1 MGRVAVTVKIM
12 PKDPDV
18 DLDKLKGDI
27 KKVVPKDVDLKK
39 FDVKPVAFG
48 LMALYALFIMEDKE
62 GGTEEV
68 ERAISK
74 LDDVESVQV
83 ENVGLI

>member
-1 MGRVAVTVKIM
+1 M

-74 LDDVESVQV
+74 LDDVASVQV